1 MTEKIEHTFVI
12 PAYKDSPYIG
22 ECIESLKKQTVKS
35 EIIISTSTPSKYFD
49 NVAKKYGL
57 KLYAGKKKG
66 MAADWSFAY
75 SLAKTKYVTLA
86 HQDDIYNPDYTA
98 ECLKLTG
105 DLGLVSFTDYDEIDS
120 VGNIRQFNVN
130 LIIKRIILFPFDFTR
145 SYKNK
150 IIKKKLFALGN
161 PFCGPSCFFNKELIG
176 NFEFDDSLLFTTDW
190 DAWLRIGN
198 LDGEFSFVWK
208 KLLKHRIYSESE
220 TSRQIKTNN
229 RVVEEYR
236 MLRQQWPEKVA
247 KFISKNY
254 ANGQLS
260 NEIR

>member
-1 MTEKIEHTFVI
+1 M
-12 PAYKDSPYIG
+12 
-22 ECIESLKKQTVKS
+22 
-35 EIIISTSTPSKYFD
+35 
-49 NVAKKYGL
+49 
-57 KLYAGKKKG
+57 
-66 MAADWSFAY
+66 
-75 SLAKTKYVTLA
+75 
-86 HQDDIYNPDYTA
+86 
-98 ECLKLTG
+98 
-105 DLGLVSFTDYDEIDS
+105 
-120 VGNIRQFNVN
+120 
-130 LIIKRIILFPFDFTR
+130 
-145 SYKNK
+145 
-150 IIKKKLFALGN
+150 
-161 PFCGPSCFFNKELIG
+161 FFYKELIG